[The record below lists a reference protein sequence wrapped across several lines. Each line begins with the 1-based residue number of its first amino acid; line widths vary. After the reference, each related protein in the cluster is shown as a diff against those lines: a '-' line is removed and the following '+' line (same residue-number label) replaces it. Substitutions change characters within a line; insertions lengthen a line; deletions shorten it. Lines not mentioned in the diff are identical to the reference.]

1 MTDTHLTNTRMT
13 DAHADNAGS
22 TRTHS
27 RWLWLMI
34 GLHMLVP
41 TLATVQRLARGG
53 KINNFLIFRSSYYHL
68 ISDVDLYAAYP
79 AEHWDFYK
87 YSPTWAMLFAPFAAL
102 PIPAGLLLWNLLNA
116 ASLAV
121 VIGLLLPARAAAWAL
136 LIVFFEALGAT
147 QNAQSNG
154 LAAALMIGALIAA
167 ERSRLGVGGWAIA
180 AGTSIKL
187 FPISAGIFGLLS
199 PARVKHVLWCMV
211 TGTTLLALPLL
222 VTPLDTLIAQ
232 YRSWGAISA
241 RDTLSIGQMWIGGIV
256 ETYRG
261 ALVPHAPIQAF
272 GLVWVLGAT
281 WYAARAWHEPVVRRL
296 LLATLLGFATI
307 FNHKGESPTYV
318 IAFAGI
324 GVWWSVLPRA
334 RWRDALVLLA
344 FVVGSLG
351 GTELVPRAY
360 RTAYHQG
367 WQLKALTSTL
377 AWIGVQWD
385 LWQAVR
391 RAATGRG
398 ERLPDPR

>member
-1 MTDTHLTNTRMT
+1 MTDARMT
-13 DAHADNAGS
+13 DAHRDDAGS
-22 TRTHS
+22 PRTHV
-27 RWLWLMI
+27 RWMWLMI
-34 GLHMLVP
+34 ALHMLVP
-41 TLATVQRLARGG
+41 TLATIQRLARGG

-68 ISDVDLYAAYP
+68 ISGADLYAAYP
-79 AEHWDFYK
+79 LEHWDFYK
-87 YSPTWAMLFAPFAAL
+87 YSPTWALLFAPFAAL

-154 LAAALMIGALIAA
+154 LAAALMIGAFIAA
-167 ERSRLGVGGWAIA
+167 EHSRFAVGGWAIA

-199 PARVKHVLWCMV
+199 PERVKHVVWCV
-211 TGTTLLALPLL
+211 ITGVTLLALPLF

-232 YRSWGAISA
+232 YRSWGAIGA
-241 RDTLSIGQMWIGGIV
+241 RDTLSFGQMWIGGIV

-261 ALVPHAPIQAF
+261 ALIPHAPIQAF
-272 GLVWVLGAT
+272 GLVWVLGSS

-296 LLATLLGFATI
+296 VLATVLGFATI

-351 GTELVPRAY
+351 GTELMSRAY
-360 RTAYHQG
+360 RTTYHQG
-367 WQLKALTSTL
+367 WQLKALTTTL
-377 AWIGVQWD
+377 AWIGLQWD
-385 LWQAVR
+385 LWRYVR
-391 RAATGRG
+391 RASVHRA
-398 ERLPDPR
+398 